1 MNQVGASTA
10 AGPVGSKPAATTVSR
25 KRSNEQKAQLIA
37 PTRVH
42 ASERDSYAS
51 TAFGEVV
58 DRSLHATLAR
68 FTLGLSPA
76 ALAECYLDWATHLA
90 ASPGKQM
97 QLVHKALRKSAR
109 LSHHV
114 CQCAMQQGMEPC
126 IQPLPQD
133 RRFNGEAWQQW
144 PYNILYQGFLLQ
156 QQWWHNATTGVR
168 GVTKQHENTVEFA
181 ARQILDVFAPSN
193 FLLTNPELQRR
204 TLQQGGMNFV
214 RGAQNLLEDWERAIS
229 GKKPAGVEAFQ
240 VGRNVAITPGK
251 IVYRNR
257 LIELIQYAPATK
269 QVRPEPI
276 IMVPAWIMKYY
287 ILDLSPQ
294 NSMVKYLTDQGF
306 TVFMIS
312 WKNPEPEDR
321 DLGMEDYRK
330 LGVMSALGVIS
341 DMLPDQPIHA
351 VGYCIGGTL
360 LALAAAAMARD
371 GDERLRSLTLFA
383 AQTDFHEAG
392 ELTLFINESELTFLE
407 DMMWEQGFL
416 DAKQMAGA
424 FQILRSNDLIWSRN
438 LREYLMGERGQ
449 MTDLMA
455 WNADATRMPYRMHS
469 EYLRHLYLN
478 NDLAEGRCR
487 VDGEAIALTDIR
499 APMFVVGTT
508 RDHVAPWRSV
518 HKIHLLT
525 DCEVTFLLTTGG
537 HNVGIVSEPGD
548 NGRSYQVMT
557 TSVADRYA
565 DPDAWTTAAPRKEGS
580 WWPEWVAWLERHS
593 GKPAEL
599 PQMGMP
605 EAGYPVLADAPG
617 SYVLQ
622 E

>member
-1 MNQVGASTA
+1 M
-10 AGPVGSKPAATTVSR
+10 
-25 KRSNEQKAQLIA
+25 QLIN
-37 PTRVH
+37 
-42 ASERDSYAS
+42 
-51 TAFGEVV
+51 
-58 DRSLHATLAR
+58 
-68 FTLGLSPA
+68 
-76 ALAECYLDWATHLA
+76 
-90 ASPGKQM
+90 
-97 QLVHKALRKSAR
+97 KAVRKSAR
-109 LSHHV
+109 LAHHV
-114 CQCAMQQGMEPC
+114 YQCAMQQGGEPC
-126 IQPLPQD
+126 IQPLSQD

-144 PYNILYQGFLLQ
+144 PYNIVHQGFLLQ

-168 GVTKQHENTVEFA
+168 GVTKQHEDAVEFA

-193 FLLTNPELQRR
+193 FLLTNPELQQR
-204 TLQQGGMNFV
+204 TLRQGGMNLV

-229 GKKPAGVEAFQ
+229 GKKPVGVEAFQ
-240 VGRNVAITPGK
+240 VGRDVAITPGK
-251 IVYRNR
+251 VIFRNR
-257 LIELIQYAPATK
+257 LIELIQYAPSTK

-276 IMVPAWIMKYY
+276 MIVPAWIMKYY

-294 NSMVKYLTDQGF
+294 NSLVKYLTDQGF

-321 DLGMEDYRK
+321 DLGMDDYRK
-330 LGVMSALGVIS
+330 LGVMAALEVVS
-341 DMLPDQPIHA
+341 DTIPDEPVHA

-360 LALAAAAMARD
+360 LSLAAAAMARD
-371 GDERLRSLTLFA
+371 GDERLRSLTLLA

-416 DAKQMAGA
+416 DARQMAGA

-449 MTDLMA
+449 TTDLMA

-469 EYLRHLYLN
+469 EYLRRFYLN

-525 DCEVTFLLTTGG
+525 DCEITFLLTTGG
-537 HNVGIVSEPGD
+537 HNAGIVSEPD
-548 NGRSYQVMT
+548 HKGRSYQVMT
-557 TSVADRYA
+557 TSNVDRYA
-565 DPDAWTTAAPRKEGS
+565 DPDAWAAAAPRKEGS
-580 WWPEWVAWLERHS
+580 WWAEWVAWLERRS
-593 GKPAEL
+593 GMPAVL
-599 PQMGMP
+599 LRMGAP
-605 EAGYPVLADAPG
+605 EAGHPALADAPG